1 MQRLE
6 NLITQLATFSI
17 WRDNWGL
24 KIVGNSTRSE
34 VEARACT
41 TTAAVSG
48 DELEIEVGGFDAEF
62 PLDFFAEQVGCF
74 YYNQGLADA
83 LSAIEN
89 KIQKY
94 LDLVYELEIDTDLGA
109 WKK

>member
-1 MQRLE
+1 M
-6 NLITQLATFSI
+6 ITQLATFSI

-24 KIVGNSTRSE
+24 KIVGNPTRSE

-41 TTAAVSG
+41 TTAAVYG

-62 PLDFFAEQVGCF
+62 LLDFFAEQVGCF

-89 KIQKY
+89 KVQEFS
-94 LDLVYELEIDTDLGA
+94 DLVYELEKDTDIGA
-109 WKK
+109 GKK

>member
-1 MQRLE
+1 V
-6 NLITQLATFSI
+6 NLIIQLAIFSI

-24 KIVGNSTRSE
+24 KIVGNPTRSE

-41 TTAAVSG
+41 TTAAVYG

-62 PLDFFAEQVGCF
+62 LLDFFAEQVGCF

-89 KIQKY
+89 KVQEFS
-94 LDLVYELEIDTDLGA
+94 DLVYELEKDTDIGA
-109 WKK
+109 GKK